1 MSGPPDFSSQQ
12 YWETRFEKETSFE
25 WLAPSEVIL
34 PIVLGTVKEVIN
46 ARRSTSTGPAA
57 TGPDDLPC
65 RILHFGCGSSS
76 LGSDIQQYLQTSAA
90 PPNTHISG
98 TASGAPVPEAVEA
111 EVNNVDDIISLPP
124 IEVID
129 ADYVPPTLLS
139 EAPRSVPLIQ
149 LDVLDPTSL
158 ASSSPQEGWD
168 VLIDK
173 STADAISCGPN
184 LTDLASGTSTPPL
197 DVLLDNLAQV
207 TRHGGRWLSIS
218 YSATR
223 YDSLRSRSWTSSL
236 DPEGD
241 SRSNTGRWQVISR
254 TPLGSTAIPEGRLIA
269 DGKGWRRVYEPETP
283 IWLYV
288 LQRI

>member
-12 YWETRFEKETSFE
+12 YWEIRFEKETSFE
-25 WLAPSEVIL
+25 WLARSEVIL
-34 PIVLGTVKEVIN
+34 PIVLETVKEVIN
-46 ARRSTSTGPAA
+46 ARRSTST
-57 TGPDDLPC
+57 TDTTRPDDLPC

-76 LGSDIQQYLQTSAA
+76 LGSDIQQYLQTSAP
-90 PPNTHISG
+90 PPNTHIGDTASG
-98 TASGAPVPEAVEA
+98 TADPEAADAVGSL
-111 EVNNVDDIISLPP
+111 DDIISLPP

-149 LDVLDPTSL
+149 LDVLDPISL
-158 ASSSPQEGWD
+158 ASSSPQDGWD

-207 TRHGGRWLSIS
+207 TRQGGRWLSIS

-223 YDSLRSRSWTSSL
+223 YDSLRSPSSTSLL
-236 DPEGD
+236 DPESD
-241 SRSNTGRWQVISR
+241 SRSNTGRWEVISR